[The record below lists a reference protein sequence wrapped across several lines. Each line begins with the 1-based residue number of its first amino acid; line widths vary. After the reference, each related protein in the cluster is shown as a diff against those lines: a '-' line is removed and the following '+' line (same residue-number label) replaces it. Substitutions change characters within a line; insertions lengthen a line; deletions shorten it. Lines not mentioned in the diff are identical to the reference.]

1 MIVFFI
7 VAGLMIV
14 SALLFIVPPLIGKRL
29 RQGNVSH
36 GETNLSIYRDQL
48 TELAADL
55 MSGTLSQNQ
64 YDAAKREI
72 ERRVLEEAEEDA
84 EQVAKSGGPN
94 WTLAISAAVMIP
106 FVAISTYLV
115 LGNPVA
121 FDPSKVA
128 AQNQG
133 GHEMTPERI
142 AIMVSQVKERLI
154 SNPDDAEGW
163 YMMAKSTQ
171 AIGRYDESVAAYR
184 ELMKLVPLDAQ
195 LLADFADTLAVA
207 NGRKLEGEPLLLI
220 DQALKVDPNNVKALA
235 LGGTAAFNQQNFARA
250 AELWKKLLAG
260 LPPDAEFAQQIQRSI
275 AEAESRGGLP
285 KGAGVKLS
293 SVVSGPSISG
303 NVTFA
308 SGAAGVI
315 GLQDTVFVF
324 ARAATG
330 PKMPL
335 AIQRITAR
343 DLPFKFMLTE
353 SMAMAPGMSIS
364 KFPDLLVGARVSKSG
379 NAIAQPGDW
388 ESDLVSVKL
397 GASGVQLVISKP
409 VNLPVTLEGKG
420 LP

>member
-36 GETNLSIYRDQL
+36 GETNLSIHRDQL

-55 MSGTLSQNQ
+55 ASGTISQDQ

-84 EQVAKSGGPN
+84 EQVARSGGPN

-106 FVAISTYLV
+106 FVAIATYLV

-121 FDPSKVA
+121 FDPAKVA
-128 AQNQG
+128 AQTQG

-142 AIMVSQVKERLI
+142 ASMVSQVKERLR
-154 SNPDDAEGW
+154 SNPEDAEGW
-163 YMMAKSTQ
+163 YMLAKSTQ

-184 ELMKLVPLDAQ
+184 ELLKRVPPDAQ

-207 NGRKLEGEPLLLI
+207 NGRKLEGEPMQLI
-220 DQALKVDPNNVKALA
+220 DQALKVDPSNVKALA
-235 LGGTAAFNQQNFARA
+235 LGGTAAFNQQNFKKA

-275 AEAESRGGLP
+275 AEAENRGGLP
-285 KGAGVKLS
+285 KTAAVKPS
-293 SVVSGPSISG
+293 SASPAASGPSISG
-303 NVTFA
+303 KVAVAN
-308 SGAAGVI
+308 SAAGAI
-315 GLQDTVFVF
+315 GPQDTVFVF

-335 AIQRITAR
+335 AIQRVKVS
-343 DLPFKFMLTE
+343 DLPFKFELTE

-364 KFPDLLVGARVSKSG
+364 KFPDMLVGARVSKSG

-388 ESDLVSVKL
+388 ESELVPVKS
-397 GASGVQLVISKP
+397 GASGVQLMISKP
-409 VNLPVTLEGKG
+409 VK
-420 LP
+420 